1 MSTPEQT
8 TTEMT
13 AGQLLR
19 QAREQRKLSMADVAL
34 QLNLRLSLVQ
44 QIEADQFDSS
54 ILITFVRGYL
64 RAYARLVKLP
74 ENQVLKAFEQQ
85 HGGGT
90 DPAKPMRTF
99 SNRTG
104 RQATENRF
112 MWLTYAIGLLLVLM
126 LVLWGW
132 QTASPDAEGRL
143 EQPVTQTLTGSQ
155 QLADSSTASTTGN
168 MASDSGS
175 TAIDAGSDRQALA
188 EALNPAGSEPF
199 SMSDSTVASLPDAVA
214 MPPEPE
220 PASPGSGANDESAQA
235 DVITMNFQDSCW
247 IDVLDADGNRIAY
260 GTKEPGYQMTV
271 SGKAPFVVTLGNP
284 GVVRI
289 TLNNQ
294 PFDMSSLPAGR
305 VAKFT
310 LAEPD

>member
-1 MSTPEQT
+1 MSTPDAT
-8 TTEMT
+8 VTTELT

-19 QAREQRKLSMADVAL
+19 QAREQRNLSVADVAL
-34 QLNLRLSLVQ
+34 QLNLRLALVQ
-44 QIEADQFDSS
+44 QIEADQLDSS

-74 ENQVLKAFEQQ
+74 EKQVLHAFEQQ
-85 HGGGT
+85 NGGG
-90 DPAKPMRTF
+90 DESAKPMRTF
-99 SNRTG
+99 SNQAG

-112 MWLTYAIGLLLVLM
+112 MWLTYAIGFLLVLM
-126 LVLWGW
+126 LVLWWW
-132 QTASPDAEGRL
+132 QTASPGADNASQPPAAEASPGKALVADNSSDNVNSVNR
-143 EQPVTQTLTGSQ
+143 VNSS
-155 QLADSSTASTTGN
+155 DSSENSENAGSTVIAADN
-168 MASDSGS
+168 MAAGS
-175 TAIDAGSDRQALA
+175 TDAAAVADRQADFVASQPL
-188 EALNPAGSEPF
+188 PSVSSEPLAAEI
-199 SMSDSTVASLPDAVA
+199 SAVQ
-214 MPPEPE
+214 P
-220 PASPGSGANDESAQA
+220 
-235 DVITMNFQDSCW
+235 DVITMNFQDNCW

-260 GTKEPGYQMTV
+260 GTKEAGYQMTV

-284 GVVRI
+284 SVVQI